1 MNCISC
7 GPGVTIEKGQG
18 SCPICH
24 KTVYS
29 ISYRK
34 ANLLLNK
41 VGDSKGIEEK
51 QEQTG
56 KTIYAWAREHAAGL
70 YAGMKELREAMDR
83 LFVEGNKAISGN
95 RFDQEHF
102 DDFKQ
107 ALQRYGNS
115 ENKIFLAYVKAD
127 IEVVEDAAYVPEW
140 EKEPVQAEL
149 RV

>member
-1 MNCISC
+1 MNCIFC
-7 GPGVTIEKGQG
+7 GPQVMIEEGQG
-18 SCPICH
+18 HCPICQ

-34 ANLLLNK
+34 AILLLNK
-41 VGDSKGIEEK
+41 AWGSKGIEEK
-51 QEQTG
+51 QEQTK
-56 KTIYAWAREHAAGL
+56 KTIYAWAREHAADL
-70 YAGMKELREAMDR
+70 YVGMKALRAAMDK

-95 RFDQEHF
+95 RFNQEHF

-115 ENKIFLAYVKAD
+115 ENKIFIAYMKTD
-127 IEVVEDAAYVPEW
+127 IEVVEAAYVPEW
-140 EKEPVQAEL
+140 EKEPVQAEM